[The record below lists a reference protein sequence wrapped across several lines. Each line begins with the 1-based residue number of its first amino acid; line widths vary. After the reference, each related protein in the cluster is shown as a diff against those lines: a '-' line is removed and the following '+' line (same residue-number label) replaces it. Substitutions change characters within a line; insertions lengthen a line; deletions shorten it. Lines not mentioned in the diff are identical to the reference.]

1 MGLPALIFGCFQVGL
16 EQRVLMLRRKSV
28 WTGEIVAPEKG
39 EKSELPTR
47 PEKAGAIKTT

>member
-1 MGLPALIFGCFQVGL
+1 MELPALIFGCFQVGL

-39 EKSELPTR
+39 ESQNCRLVPKKPVR
-47 PEKAGAIKTT
+47 